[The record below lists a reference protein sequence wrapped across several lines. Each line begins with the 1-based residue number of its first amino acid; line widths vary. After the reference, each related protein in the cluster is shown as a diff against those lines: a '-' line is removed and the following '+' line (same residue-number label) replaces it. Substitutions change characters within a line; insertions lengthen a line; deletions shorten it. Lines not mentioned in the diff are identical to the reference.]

1 MKKSSNKYILFLLL
15 ITLFGLEIQCQVEP
29 GAVGTKWIFGRHSF
43 HDDSYDYSGTIPDE
57 SCSEFSFTIEKDTII
72 NDILLKKVADDK
84 GNFELLS
91 FDNDKIR
98 FYKRD
103 SLFTFMDANGQIG
116 DTVIITKDYEPP
128 FFENGYTSDTIQSN
142 YLTHYSWGY
151 IIDDIDS
158 IEFNGSKYLRQKV
171 KPINNFAFYGI
182 RELIYPFGSV
192 YNSTLQTAMHKLS
205 MLGGQGEIY
214 FFSSFYYDYS
224 KSIEV
229 NGEIIELYTDSNDCP
244 TSIDMITASEMG
256 ISIFPNPTPN
266 ELYIEDHFNQI
277 EKITLFD
284 LSSKEVI
291 HIHPTNKLINIKLS
305 EFSDG
310 IYLLHLNLKSEK
322 IITEHIYKQ

>member
-1 MKKSSNKYILFLLL
+1 MKRNINTSILFLLL
-15 ITLFGLEIQCQVEP
+15 IALFGLEIQCQVEP
-29 GAVGTKWIFGRHSF
+29 GAVGTEWIFGRHSF

-72 NDILLKKVADDK
+72 NDIVLKKVADDK

-158 IEFNGSKYLRQKV
+158 IEFSGSKYLRQKI

-182 RELIYPFGSV
+182 GELIYPFGSV
-192 YNSTLQTAMHKLS
+192 YNSIPQTSLNNIS
-205 MLGGQGEIY
+205 MFGGGEVGFINY
-214 FFSSFYYDYS
+214 FHYEYS
-224 KSIEV
+224 KFIES

-266 ELYIEDHFNQI
+266 ELFIEDHFSQI

-291 HIHPTNKLINIKLS
+291 YKHPTNNLINIKLS
-305 EFSDG
+305 EFPDG
-310 IYLLHLNLKSEK
+310 IYLLHLKLKSGE